1 MAEAKKEGR
10 KIYHVAKREKDGK
23 WALKIQGSDTV
34 IKLFDTKKEAEDYCK
49 TLGANQNG
57 TILFHHR
64 HPARKVVVL
73 SDLAGQLI
81 QLGLG
86 DCLRLPVC
94 NKYPQ

>member
-23 WALKIQGSDTV
+23 WALKIQGSYTV

-57 TILFHHR
+57 TILFHNSKG
-64 HPARKVVVL
+64 ARKGSISTTQVHKKE
-73 SDLAGQLI
+73 AT
-81 QLGLG
+81 
-86 DCLRLPVC
+86 
-94 NKYPQ
+94 K